1 MGAASDLKEAGLVE
15 MKEGGGGADVVGTAK
30 ASDLL
35 GVGGVP
41 VRPNDLGTA
50 GDGDI
55 EATDPGV
62 GITETS
68 YVGGS
73 FMEMRG
79 RGSRGRLTRA
89 RGVHA
94 VAPLEEFGVDAIEE
108 IRREAEG
115 EEDGCVG

>member
-1 MGAASDLKEAGLVE
+1 MRAASDLKEARLVE
-15 MKEGGGGADVVGTAK
+15 MVEGSGGADVVGAAK

-50 GDGDI
+50 GDGDV

-62 GITETS
+62 GIPETS

-73 FMEMRG
+73 LMEMRG
-79 RGSRGRLTRA
+79 RGGRGRLTRA

-94 VAPLEEFGVDAIEE
+94 VAPLEDFGVDAIEE